1 MQPYPMNPNELQVQG
16 PTHCARTCT
25 FHADR
30 VQPFGKPMDPMGSFL
45 GGVTSTRSEREPVV
59 FSLGLQVPSKKV
71 LGVGSESPG
80 TF

>member
-1 MQPYPMNPNELQVQG
+1 
-16 PTHCARTCT
+16 
-25 FHADR
+25 
-30 VQPFGKPMDPMGSFL
+30 MDPMGSFL